1 MMATSRRSSYTIER
15 YTQDAKTRHDE
26 YVATYGPLQVA
37 LGLGKRAIGRPA
49 ARSVS
54 RETGGLPG
62 QIGRPATSLLDQS
75 AYRQPAR
82 SIGEPAIG
90 RPAARSANRQTGNQK
105 HAVYMTPEMS

>member
-54 RETGGLPG
+54 RETGNRATGGLPG
-62 QIGRPATSLLDQS
+62 QSADRQLACSINRHIGSPLGQSASRQSGDRQPARRIGRPAI
-75 AYRQPAR
+75 R
-82 SIGEPAIG
+82 SM
-90 RPAARSANRQTGNQK
+90 QCT
-105 HAVYMTPEMS
+105 

>member
-62 QIGRPATSLLDQS
+62 QSADRQLACSINRHTGSPLGQSASRQSGDRQPARRIGRPAI
-75 AYRQPAR
+75 R
-82 SIGEPAIG
+82 SM
-90 RPAARSANRQTGNQK
+90 QCT
-105 HAVYMTPEMS
+105 